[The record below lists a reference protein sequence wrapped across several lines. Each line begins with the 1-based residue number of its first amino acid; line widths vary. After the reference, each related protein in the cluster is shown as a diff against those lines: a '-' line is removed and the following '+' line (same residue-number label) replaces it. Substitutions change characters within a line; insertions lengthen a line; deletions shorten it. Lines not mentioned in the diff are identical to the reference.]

1 MGGSFGMAEAKDDA
15 SKANPPVQQSAPAAP
30 PDTAARLLA
39 EEKAKALRE
48 AEEQRVRT
56 IQEEEERRRASFGV
70 YFETVLLEPMRRE
83 MMQKHARQVA
93 ISLKDR
99 TGVSQCVND
108 ETSCRRSIV
117 WKERDAFAAL
127 VEAEEMQTAFLR
139 ACTAR
144 RKPSFLAQLAKVNVK
159 NDEEDANETGPGS
172 GRKWVLRRQIAA
184 RQIQCCWR
192 RSVAAFERRFRTLRR
207 DYLLEQRI
215 RTQSATRIQS
225 VYRRSCAKKR
235 VEVLR
240 QDHLKAVRARGGQ
253 AVPNTDMF
261 ADSTRK

>member
-1 MGGSFGMAEAKDDA
+1 MAEAKDDA

-108 ETSCRRSIV
+108 ETSCRRSISHV
-117 WKERDAFAAL
+117 AGEISSHANSSTPVSNRIATAMARKTVIRDGMCPTF
-127 VEAEEMQTAFLR
+127 
-139 ACTAR
+139 
-144 RKPSFLAQLAKVNVK
+144 
-159 NDEEDANETGPGS
+159 D
-172 GRKWVLRRQIAA
+172 
-184 RQIQCCWR
+184 
-192 RSVAAFERRFRTLRR
+192 
-207 DYLLEQRI
+207 
-215 RTQSATRIQS
+215 
-225 VYRRSCAKKR
+225 
-235 VEVLR
+235 
-240 QDHLKAVRARGGQ
+240 
-253 AVPNTDMF
+253 
-261 ADSTRK
+261 